1 MTNEIRTFNNI
12 VASHIQY
19 RLNANNNKLNKRL
32 IEKKKKKCKTRGSQ
46 IESI

>member
-32 IEKKKKKCKTRGSQ
+32 IEKKKKCKTRGSQ